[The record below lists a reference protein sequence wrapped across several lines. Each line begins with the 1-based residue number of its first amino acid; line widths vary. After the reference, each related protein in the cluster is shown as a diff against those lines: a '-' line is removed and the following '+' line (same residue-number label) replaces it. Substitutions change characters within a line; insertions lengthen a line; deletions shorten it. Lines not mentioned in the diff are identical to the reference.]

1 MEAKYAAFVQMVQ
14 RFPEREL
21 ISMIHITATAI
32 SAPAQSP
39 RINQTIK
46 NNHSSSIPGAG
57 MPALHQCM
65 NFACGECFSNF
76 YFLFKI
82 FLKFL

>member
-1 MEAKYAAFVQMVQ
+1 MVQ

-21 ISMIHITATAI
+21 IFMIHITATAI

-46 NNHSSSIPGAG
+46 TITP
-57 MPALHQCM
+57 PQ
-65 NFACGECFSNF
+65 FPERECPPYINV
-76 YFLFKI
+76 
-82 FLKFL
+82 